1 MFLPAHPDHLIKMR
15 EEHDTIFSPSLATT
29 KEMLLSDP
37 SKLQDLPYTEAILR
51 ETLRLFPVGMPLRE
65 AEPESTIHYD
75 GQDWPLGDKRLVV
88 VLNAQDIHYN
98 PDVYPDPSEFRPA
111 RWLSPGKEVPRTN
124 FRTFSRGS
132 RMCLGMNLAMNEMKV
147 VLLLVARDF
156 DFRFADLKP
165 NLNARAHFTR
175 LDKTFGDVVFQE
187 IGLEAK
193 PKGPMKMLVKKR
205 QSCEGHRAAKRIAKG
220 LFKDCIS

>member
-1 MFLPAHPDHLIKMR
+1 MAVGGHGTTVDTLCYVLMFLSKHLDHLAKMR
-15 EEHDTIFSPSLATT
+15 EEHDNTFSPSIATT
-29 KEMLLSDP
+29 KEILLSNP

-65 AEPESTIHYD
+65 AEPGSTIHYEGRD
-75 GQDWPLGDKRLVV
+75 MPFGERQLVV

-98 PDVYPDPSEFRPA
+98 KELYPNPSEFRPD
-111 RWLSPGKEVPRTN
+111 RWLNQEKEIPRAN

-156 DFRFADLKP
+156 DFMCADLKP
-165 NLNARAHFTR
+165 NMDARARFTH
-175 LDKTFGDVVFQE
+175 LDEVFGDVVFQE

-193 PKGPMKMLVKKR
+193 PKGPMRMLVTKR
-205 QSCEGHRAAKRIAKG
+205 KSECG
-220 LFKDCIS
+220 